1 MMKRPLFLGLVL
13 LMTFGCSKTDEEKRL
28 IKFRKSIPYKTYRL
42 TSEKATELAL
52 AEYNKTLAVPLEPA
66 WVHATL
72 SFICLIGGKSDY
84 AFIESELAR
93 ESPSLEATILA
104 QGVQSVVLSKLKA
117 PHLAREQVAKL
128 KKNLVLQQ
136 ERTPVRTDDLGTR
149 LMCVSLLA
157 TGIYHDDAKL
167 ANNAAKRLATQ
178 SSLGYLPSLVS
189 ALLELKKG
197 QTEKAVQQLQMLS
210 QHPHFP
216 DSKRPLL
223 TKTLAVLQQE
233 KLTENER
240 DALVDGLLLQIM
252 DTILDE
258 LFSTENQQ
266 FIFSKIT
273 SFSEEFTKGFS
284 FLYPSTT
291 NTLKSIS
298 SPQ

>member
-1 MMKRPLFLGLVL
+1 MKRPLFLSLAL
-13 LMTFGCSKTDEEKRL
+13 LLTFACSKTDEEKRL
-28 IKFRKSIPYKTYRL
+28 TKFRKSIPYKTYRL
-42 TSEKATELAL
+42 ASEKATELAL
-52 AEYNKTLAVPLEPA
+52 AEYNKTLAVPLEAA

-93 ESPSLEATILA
+93 ATPSLEATILA
-104 QGVQSVVLSKLKA
+104 QGVQSVALSKLKA
-117 PHLAREQVAKL
+117 PHLAREQLTKL

-136 ERTPVRTDDLGTR
+136 KRTPVRTDDLETR
-149 LMCVSLLA
+149 LMCVSLLV

-167 ANNAAKRLATQ
+167 ANNAAQRLATKPA
-178 SSLGYLPSLVS
+178 LDYLPSLVT

-197 QTEKAVQQLQMLS
+197 QAEKAVQQLQALS

-216 DSKRPLL
+216 SSKRPLL
-223 TKTLAVLQQE
+223 TKTLAGLQQE
-233 KLTENER
+233 KLPENER

-266 FIFSKIT
+266 FMLSKIT

-291 NTLKSIS
+291 NTLESVS